1 MANKAR
7 PSKEGPSIYLVGA
20 ICLFIL
26 AAVLMGIAVQRGEAR
41 VGLFLIFPFISG
53 GGLFMGLGL
62 LFVIFGIIVLVLGA
76 MKGFTIMAMDQMVID
91 ELEEPQGPSKRRAKS
106 KPRTVGDEE
115 VPARRITS
123 GFPSSGVVFIGP
135 VPIVFGPNAK
145 VTKLMLYL
153 SIVLVIGV
161 CLLFFVLSFRGL

>member
-1 MANKAR
+1 MGRKVEPVR
-7 PSKEGPSIYLVGA
+7 KGPNNYLVGA
-20 ICLFIL
+20 ICLFII
-26 AAVLMGIAVQRGEAR
+26 AAVLMGIAVQRGEAQ

-76 MKGFTIMAMDQMVID
+76 MRGFTIMAMDEMMAED
-91 ELEEPQGPSKRRAKS
+91 FEEPQGPSKRKAKS
-106 KPRTVGDEE
+106 RPRTVGDEE
-115 VPARRITS
+115 VPARRITG